1 MSAISLDQSSPA
13 LYAGAM
19 AEPSTTTP
27 TDHDLIERMRRLNAA
42 TMEKLERDLENDS
55 RVPVLGNPWV
65 LLAAIS
71 VSMLVGVLIG
81 LTAR

>member
-1 MSAISLDQSSPA
+1 MSAISLDQNKPA
-13 LYAGAM
+13 PYAVAM
-19 AEPSTTTP
+19 ALPTTTP

-42 TMEKLERDLENDS
+42 TMEQLERDLENDS

-65 LLAAIS
+65 LMASIS

-81 LTAR
+81 LTVR